1 MPRSTPRCQWRCGH
15 DFGLPCRLGPGP
27 EWVLGGVLRCACPSL
42 PAANDSSSCER
53 ELEEIRSRFLGQA
66 HEIMKLRKQML
77 PR

>member
-1 MPRSTPRCQWRCGH
+1 
-15 DFGLPCRLGPGP
+15 
-27 EWVLGGVLRCACPSL
+27 L